1 MIQVRMTLIVSFL
14 AFLIFSPLSVSG
26 ELGFSSPAEIEE
38 DTLFPVVLGL
48 ILINIKRQEHRTW
61 ELFRDKLVPM
71 MDSLL
76 SRSYKTNLHFVI
88 ITDAWTLNGMC
99 VHCAL

>member
-88 ITDAWTLNGMC
+88 ITDGWTLNGMC